1 LQIAMMRASVL
12 VLLASSF
19 VLPLATAHP
28 ISPYLDVRA
37 NPRPIPLPALYS
49 RGGGGGGDRNDNGD
63 RGRERG
69 RNGGNGYGR
78 GRNGNDGG
86 NDGGDKTLNIGIGAV
101 AIGGGN
107 ASGTGVGS
115 IGAILTGLQTGEIK
129 PNQLTDEQLAAME
142 GLGDAEAAQAAGVPL
157 EEAAAEGRSAYLLS

>member
-1 LQIAMMRASVL
+1 MMHASVL

-19 VLPLATAHP
+19 VLPFAMAHP

-37 NPRPIPLPALYS
+37 NPRPIPLPALLP
-49 RGGGGGGDRNDNGD
+49 RGGGGDRNDYSHRD
-63 RGRERG
+63 RERG
-69 RNGGNGYGR
+69 RNGGNGHGR

>member
-1 LQIAMMRASVL
+1 MMHASVL

-19 VLPLATAHP
+19 VLPFAMAHP

-37 NPRPIPLPALYS
+37 NPRPIPLPALLP
-49 RGGGGGGDRNDNGD
+49 RGGGGDRNDYSHRD
-63 RGRERG
+63 RERG
-69 RNGGNGYGR
+69 RNGGNGHGR
-78 GRNGNDGG
+78 GRNGNDVER
-86 NDGGDKTLNIGIGAV
+86 LVAAV

-115 IGAILTGLQTGEIK
+115 IGALLTGLQTGEIK
-129 PNQLTDEQLAAME
+129 PDQLTEEQLAAME

-157 EEAAAEGRSAYLLS
+157 EEAAAEGRSALLLS